1 MRWYPPVL
9 NLTNYRRLYFA
20 GLTSELG
27 AFITETALMLLVFSL
42 VDQNKAYLGATRA
55 CFLAML
61 TLGSLAGGP
70 LGEKFNRRSLLIF
83 ANAARI
89 PLIFA
94 LMFVDQVWFIILTNG
109 LIAFFT
115 GVYNPS
121 RQAVINEVVPQKNI
135 NQANSLFGST
145 MAILHLAGPFIG
157 ASLYAYFRGVEEVL
171 ILDLLAFVVGLFLL
185 TRMNYTPLKDRDT
198 DLTQA
203 PLTFMGNL
211 KEGFNYIIQ
220 RRDLRALLINA
231 SVAGL
236 CIGVLVPLLLPFV
249 TEVLGEGE
257 REYGLLLSLFG
268 LGGLFGGLVANRLC
282 ERFKTGRVVLV
293 LLCFEPLA
301 MLMWINSQTLILNYT
316 VIAFWGLLV
325 FARIPSQLNY
335 ISETVETRYLTR
347 VHSLLDMA
355 FVVPNISGGIIVA
368 FLGAQFSTYTILAV
382 VTATFMTLTYPRLFT
397 KDVRTLFASNAKKVV
412 RHQED

>member
-1 MRWYPPVL
+1 
-9 NLTNYRRLYFA
+9 
-20 GLTSELG
+20 
-27 AFITETALMLLVFSL
+27 
-42 VDQNKAYLGATRA
+42 
-55 CFLAML
+55 
-61 TLGSLAGGP
+61 
-70 LGEKFNRRSLLIF
+70 
-83 ANAARI
+83 
-89 PLIFA
+89 
-94 LMFVDQVWFIILTNG
+94 MFVDQVWFIILTNG

-121 RQAVINEVVPQKNI
+121 RQAVINEIVPQKNI

-157 ASLYAYFRGVEEVL
+157 ASFYAYFKGVQEVL
-171 ILDLLAFVVGLFLL
+171 LLDLFAFLVGLFLL
-185 TRMNYTPLKDRDT
+185 SRMNYTPLKDEDA
-198 DLTQA
+198 DLSQA
-203 PLTFMGNL
+203 PLTFLGNL
-211 KEGFNYIIQ
+211 KEGFNYIIK

-249 TEVLGEGE
+249 TEVLGQGE

-268 LGGLFGGLVANRLC
+268 LGGLFGGLAANRLC
-282 ERFKTGRVVLV
+282 ENFKTGRVVV
-293 LLCFEPLA
+293 ILLCLEPMA
-301 MLMWINSQTLILNYT
+301 MLMWINSQALILNYI

-355 FVVPNISGGIIVA
+355 FVVPNISGGIVVA
-368 FLGAQFSTYTILAV
+368 FFGGQFSTYAILAV
-382 VTATFMTLTYPRLFT
+382 VTAVFISLTYPRLLT
-397 KDVRTLFASNAKKVV
+397 RDMRTLFASNAKKVV
-412 RHQED
+412 RSQ